1 MQSQVLSAQVVTEPE
16 LGAWIRFL
24 RAHAAVTRELS
35 SRLEAQHGLTLS
47 DYDVLVQLYFAPD
60 YKLRRV
66 DLARVVILTA
76 SGITR
81 LLDGLE
87 RSGWVAKARC
97 ASDARV
103 TYAVLTEA
111 GVTKFEDAQRTHL
124 ADVEELFGSR
134 FDPAERATL
143 AELLGRLPLA
153 ETSAACTAES
163 DPA

>member
-1 MQSQVLSAQVVTEPE
+1 LSAQVVTEPS
-16 LGAWIRFL
+16 LAAWIRFL

-60 YKLRRV
+60 RRLRRV
-66 DLARVVILTA
+66 DLARTVILTA

-97 ASDARV
+97 DSDARV
-103 TYAVLTEA
+103 TYAVLTET
-111 GVTKFEDAQRTHL
+111 GVAKFEEAQAMHR
-124 ADVEELFGSR
+124 ADIEELFASQ
-134 FDPAERATL
+134 FSVAEQTAL

-153 ETSAACTAES
+153 PTSPACTTEGEES
-163 DPA
+163 A